1 MLALKKGGGGLILQ
15 LEKVQLRLAKKI
27 AKDFYILLG
36 KERKCCYLF
45 LRMFV

>member
-1 MLALKKGGGGLILQ
+1 

-36 KERKCCYLF
+36 KERQMLLPF
-45 LRMFV
+45 SQNVSV